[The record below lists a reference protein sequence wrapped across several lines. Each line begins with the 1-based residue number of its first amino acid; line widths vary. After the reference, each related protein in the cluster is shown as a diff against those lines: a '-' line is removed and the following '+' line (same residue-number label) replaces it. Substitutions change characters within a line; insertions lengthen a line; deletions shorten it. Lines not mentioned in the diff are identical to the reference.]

1 LLEGKG
7 EDETMRFAKGHKAET
22 HRHIL
27 GVASKRF
34 RQDGISA
41 AGIAGIMGEAGLT
54 NGAFYPHF
62 KSKEDL
68 VRQAVS
74 SAIGE
79 QQLRVEERL
88 QTGSDLE
95 GVLRTYLSMAHLN
108 NPACGC
114 PSAALLPEV
123 ARQPASTRQAYEDGI
138 TSYLSVLRP
147 LIPIADAEVAHHR
160 ATAIFALMVGTL
172 QYARA
177 VTDAGTAE
185 RILESGI
192 QAALLLAQAP

>member
-1 LLEGKG
+1 
-7 EDETMRFAKGHKAET
+7 MRFAKGHKEET

-41 AGIAGIMGEAGLT
+41 TGIAGIMSDAGLT
-54 NGAFYPHF
+54 NGAFYLHF
-62 KSKEDL
+62 KSKDEL
-68 VRQAVS
+68 VREAVS
-74 SAIGE
+74 AAIGE
-79 QQLRVEERL
+79 QQHRVEDSLEA
-88 QTGSDLE
+88 GSDLE
-95 GVLRTYLSMAHLN
+95 GVLRSYLCRAHLE
-108 NPACGC
+108 NPARGC

-123 ARQPASTRQAYEDGI
+123 ARLPAATREAYEEGI
-138 TSYLSVLRP
+138 ARYLGVMTP
-147 LIPIADAEVAHHR
+147 LIPVADAEVALQR

-177 VTDAGTAE
+177 VADAAVAD

-192 QAALLLAQAP
+192 QAALVLAQAPAS